1 LHLDNQKAE
10 VRSPFLALEYREVYI
25 ECRNVGLRELVGV
38 KAGVGVGW
46 LSWAA
51 ITLPQEVVIEL
62 EHWVQREG

>member
-1 LHLDNQKAE
+1 
-10 VRSPFLALEYREVYI
+10 
-25 ECRNVGLRELVGV
+25 VGLRELVGV